1 MRRTTVI
8 EIGAAA
14 LVAAAFGINATYLVP
29 RTSYLEPSASYQVPS
44 TKYDVMI
51 PINAD
56 TFVDHNRFLATGSAT
71 GTKLVGAPIAGVVNH
86 HVLAADLI
94 SRFFRTLKA
103 SRPGVTRFI
112 ILSPDHFKAGT
123 DTVEVGDVAFTS
135 DGKTVKT
142 DADAVKLLTSRRVAS
157 LADPYLFEK
166 EHGIGALMPFLIR
179 DFPDASVVP
188 IVIRGDVPRDRM
200 DALGVEL
207 AHLIDGKTFV
217 IVSSDMS
224 HYLAEGEA
232 LRNDIRTTS
241 WLASLDRDRFRS
253 ATDDYTDSGPALIAI
268 SSMFDGL
275 KSKPTFTVI
284 GHSISSRY
292 GGDPSYTTSYIDG
305 FWTVGD

>member
-1 MRRTTVI
+1 MI
-8 EIGAAA
+8 LGIGAAA
-14 LVAAAFGINATYLVP
+14 ILAAVFGINATYLVP
-29 RTSYLEPSASYQVPS
+29 RTSYLEPNTPYEVPS
-44 TKYDVMI
+44 TKYAVSI

-56 TFVDHNRFLATGSAT
+56 TFIDRNAFFSTGSAT
-71 GTKLVGAPIAGVVNH
+71 GTALVGMPIAGVVNH

-103 SRPGVTRFI
+103 SRPDVKRFI

-123 DTVEVGDVAFTS
+123 DTVMVGDVAFTS

-142 DADAVKLLTSRRVAS
+142 DADAVQTLISGHLAS
-157 LADPYLFEK
+157 LADRRLFEK

-179 DFPDASVVP
+179 DFPDVSVVP
-188 IVIRGDVPRDRM
+188 IVIRADVPRDRM

-207 AHLIDGKTFV
+207 SRLVADGKTFV

-224 HYLAEGEA
+224 HYLVEGEA
-232 LRNDIRTTS
+232 LRNDAETMT

-253 ATDDYTDSGPALIAI
+253 ATDDYTDSGPALVAV
-268 SSMFDGL
+268 SSMFVAL
-275 KSKPTFTVI
+275 KSTPTFTVT

-305 FWTVGD
+305 FWNVAD